1 MSGVVFS
8 ARQVCKY
15 YPGVK
20 ALDGVDFDLVE
31 GRIHALVGENGAG
44 KSSLIK
50 MITGVHKPDAGEMY
64 LNGEP
69 VIFASP
75 RESLAAGI
83 GVVHQERN
91 LIPRYSV
98 AENLFLDRLPCKR
111 GFVDNARMRKDA
123 LQWLELLDLRID
135 PDTPVERLSV
145 AHMQMVEIG
154 RALSLQSRILL
165 LDEPTAS
172 ISAHEAE
179 RLFDLLR
186 RLREEGV
193 AIVFVSHKLEE
204 VLALSDQVTILRDGK
219 NAVTGQPTEGLSKA
233 DIVAGMIGREHA
245 LDVLRDREE
254 VPGDVKLEL
263 KDVVTSVGHTGI
275 NLNVREREVVGLYGL
290 VGAGRSELAKALL
303 DGKVSDGTVLVAG
316 KPARITDPQSA
327 MRDWSIGYVSEDR
340 KGEGLILDHSVL
352 RNASITIWHKVAKV
366 LGFVSSQSEIKT
378 IQPYIKRLDVKT
390 PSLHQLVSNLSGG
403 NQQKISVA
411 KWLAAQT
418 DILIVDEPT
427 VGVDVRTKGYLHQL
441 VYEIAE
447 GGLAVLLI
455 TSDMPEMIQLAD
467 RIYVMNDYEIVGELH
482 NSRDYDV
489 MSERIMSLIQSRG
502 HVTGM
507 LPETN
512 TDTTLER
519 ARNG

>member
-8 ARQVCKY
+8 ARGVCKFF
-15 YPGVK
+15 PGVK

-69 VIFASP
+69 VVFASP

-98 AENLFLDRLPCKR
+98 AENLFLDRLPCRR
-111 GFVDNARMRKDA
+111 GFIDNARMRSDA
-123 LQWLELLDLRID
+123 RHWLELLDLQVD

-179 RLFDLLR
+179 RLFDLLG
-186 RLREEGV
+186 RLRDEGV

-204 VLALSDQVTILRDGK
+204 VLALSDQVTILRDGR
-219 NAVTGQPTEGLSKA
+219 NAVTGQSTEGLSKA
-233 DIVAGMIGREHA
+233 DIVAGMIGRKHA
-245 LDVLRDREE
+245 LDVLRDRNE
-254 VPGDVKLEL
+254 VPGDIKLEL
-263 KDVVTSVGHTGI
+263 VDVATTVGHAAI
-275 NLNVREREVVGLYGL
+275 NLHVREREVVGLYGL
-290 VGAGRSELAKALL
+290 VGAGRSELAKSLL
-303 DGKVSDGTVLVAG
+303 DGRVVGGIVKVGG
-316 KPARITDPQSA
+316 KPARITDPRSA
-327 MRDWSIGYVSEDR
+327 MRKWNIGYVSEDR
-340 KGEGLILDHSVL
+340 KGEGLILEHSVL
-352 RNASITIWHKVAKV
+352 RNASIAIWHRIANF
-366 LGFVSSQSEIKT
+366 LGLVSNTTEIKT
-378 IQPYIKRLDVKT
+378 VQPFIERLDVKT

-418 DILIVDEPT
+418 DILVIDEPT

-455 TSDMPEMIQLAD
+455 SSDMPEMIQLAD
-467 RIYVMNDYEIVGELH
+467 RIYVMNDYKIAGEIQ
-482 NSRDYDV
+482 NNRDYDV
-489 MSERIMSLIQSRG
+489 MSERIMSLIQAHGSAVGKRA
-502 HVTGM
+502 
-507 LPETN
+507 ETN
-512 TDTTLER
+512 MEMTLEG
-519 ARNG
+519 APE